1 MGKTAII
8 IGAGPAG
15 LTAAYELLE
24 RTDITPVVLEKSGEV
39 GGISQTVHYKGNR
52 MDIGGHRF
60 FTKVGRV
67 LAWWLSIVP
76 LEKGAIA
83 PDGTVSTGPDPE
95 REDLVMLVRTRMSRI
110 LFLGQ
115 LFDYPISLTP
125 ATLRKLGIAKAFR
138 MGLSYLK
145 SLLFPIR
152 EVKNIEQL
160 MINRFGFELYSTFF
174 KSYTEK
180 VWGAPPDQIGAEW
193 GEQRL
198 KDMSIGKAIINALLR
213 SFRRKSDLRQKNT
226 STSLIERFLY
236 PKYGPGQMWEEVARI
251 VGEKGGKVCLG
262 QRVAALHAAP
272 ANREIGAPGGNQ
284 IASVTVVDES
294 SGETRILEGDYFFS
308 TMPVKE
314 LIAALDCP
322 APDDVRRIANA
333 LLYRDFMAAGVLTKK
348 LKIKNDTNISTPN
361 GVIPDTW
368 IYIQEPNVKLGRLQ
382 IFNNWNRYMVKDPDN
397 TVWLSLEYF
406 CNEGDNLW
414 NMEDGAFLTFAVDEL
429 AKIGIID
436 KVDVLDRFVLRMKKT
451 YPAYI
456 GTYGEFDVVRRYTD
470 SFENLFLIGRNG
482 MHRYNNQDHSMLTA
496 MTAVDNIIAGI
507 ADKSN
512 IWDVNTEQKYN
523 EET

>member
-8 IGAGPAG
+8 IGSGPAG
-15 LTAAYELLE
+15 LTAAYELLD
-24 RTDITPVVLEKSGEV
+24 RTDITPVVLEMSGQI

-60 FTKVGRV
+60 FTKADRV
-67 LAWWLSIVP
+67 MAWWLRIMP

-83 PDGTVSTGPDPE
+83 PDGRVSSGPDPE
-95 REDLVMLVRTRMSRI
+95 REDRVMLVRPRISRI
-110 LFLGQ
+110 SYLGK

-125 ATLRKLGIAKAFR
+125 ATLRKLGLIKTFR
-138 MGLSYLK
+138 LGLSYFK
-145 SLLFPIR
+145 SLLLPIR
-152 EVKNIEQL
+152 DVQNLEQL
-160 MINRFGFELYSTFF
+160 MINRFGLELYSTFF
-174 KSYTEK
+174 RSYTEK

-198 KDMSIGKAIINALLR
+198 KDMSIGKAVINAL
-213 SFRRKSDLRQKNT
+213 FRRFRLKSDLRQKGT

-251 VGEKGGKVCLG
+251 VTEKGGRVCLN
-262 QRVAALHAAP
+262 QRVTGFHVEG
-272 ANREIGAPGGNQ
+272 NR

-294 SGETRILEGDYFFS
+294 SGEIQTFEGDYFFS

-322 APDDVRRIANA
+322 VPEDVHRIANA
-333 LLYRDFMAAGVLTKK
+333 LLYRDFMAAGVLVKK
-348 LKIKNDTNISTPN
+348 LKIKNDTNIPTPN
-361 GVIPDTW
+361 DLIPDTW
-368 IYIQEPNVKLGRLQ
+368 IYIQEPDVQLGRVQ

-406 CNEGDNLW
+406 CNEGDDLW
-414 NMEDGAFLTFAVDEL
+414 NMEDDAFRAFAVDEL
-429 AKIGIID
+429 AKINIIE
-436 KVDVLDRFVLRMKKT
+436 KADVLDGFVIRVKKT

-470 SFENLFLIGRNG
+470 SFENLYLIGRNG

-496 MTAVDNIIAGI
+496 MTAVDNIVAGI
-507 ADKSN
+507 ADRGS
-512 IWDVNTEQKYN
+512 IWDVNTEQKYH
-523 EET
+523 EQD